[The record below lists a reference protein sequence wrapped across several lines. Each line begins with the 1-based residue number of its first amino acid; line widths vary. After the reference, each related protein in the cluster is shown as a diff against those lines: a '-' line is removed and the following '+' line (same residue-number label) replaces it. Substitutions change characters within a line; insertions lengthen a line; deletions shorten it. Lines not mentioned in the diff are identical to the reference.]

1 MSDVRLFI
9 NDFQVDLY
17 EGEKIGYTKQANS
30 LDNLASRQTNFSKS
44 FKLKNTAKNIKNFE
58 GLGIDGST
66 SNYPYQ
72 KNTAML
78 FVENICL
85 IVKGWGIF
93 KDSNEDFNFHI
104 YDGNIDFF
112 KNLDNVKFE
121 DINLDEIS
129 HTKDVESIKESW
141 ENPNQYY
148 RYLVADFNGNTFFEY
163 NTDQYINIDYLVP
176 SVKTEFLWE
185 RIFETFGF
193 TFSGTTF
200 NTEQFKNLFLT
211 YPKGVTSGAD
221 GDTYAAISYASDD
234 MPYSFQSRFY
244 PMIHD
249 ENVGNNIDITNNISQ
264 GNLLPFSW
272 ASNSLYY
279 SIPEDGFYRI
289 RITGTMTLDGVL
301 LSLGLFAM
309 GINQHQAEPVGL
321 GGMSY
326 VLSGNGNGTYNID
339 FDQPFDMEQGDTVS
353 LFYYRQQALG
363 QSSDHSGINYEL
375 EIIKIEQTTINQIEF
390 FKGLTPK
397 DFYRE
402 IMWRFGLTP
411 FPSKDKNHLDFLTYD
426 ERINGEIE
434 DWSDKY
440 ERTVSESY
448 SYNSYAKQNFF
459 RFKYS
464 GEGDQFNDGYLVVE
478 NENLEDN
485 TDIIKSKTY
494 SPERYPVPFV
504 LSLHIP
510 QIKLWEKE
518 VKTENDETVIEYK
531 SLDARFSFLREK
543 QLSNLT
549 VRLGSEQLSEF
560 DTSNKISLAENYDY
574 SWDKIIDDSYTPIKS
589 LFKKT
594 LITKVIFNLSI
605 YEFDAFDMKK
615 RIYVKQK
622 GGEFIVNKLT
632 KRDLNKLETEAE
644 LIKINR

>member
-121 DINLDEIS
+121 DLNLDEIS

-244 PMIHD
+244 PIMHD

-279 SIPEDGFYRI
+279 RIPEDGFYRI

-309 GINQHQAEPVGL
+309 GINQHQVEPVGL

-411 FPSKDKNHLDFLTYD
+411 FPSKDRNHLDFLTYD

-594 LITKVIFNLSI
+594 LITKVIFNISI

-622 GGEFIVNKLT
+622 GGEFIVNKLS
-632 KRDLNKLETEAE
+632 KRDLTKLETEAE